1 MQSLEWLY
9 GWLKR
14 WDFTVIQAI
23 SPIPLGFVR
32 LEEGLGITY
41 AASTLWH

>member
-1 MQSLEWLY
+1 MQSSEWLY

-23 SPIPLGFVR
+23 FPIPLGFAR
-32 LEEGLGITY
+32 SEEGLGTTY
-41 AASTLWH
+41 AASMQ